1 MDPGVIALFIPI
13 VALMIPIV
21 RMLTA
26 HQQRMAEI
34 VHNQA
39 APSQVIEDMRREL
52 YELRNLV
59 NQQALTLDNL
69 DARVRTLPETRTPT
83 TL

>member
-21 RMLTA
+21 RMLTI
-26 HQQRMAEI
+26 HQQKMAEI

-39 APSQVIEDMRREL
+39 PNPAIEDMRREL

-59 NQQALTLDNL
+59 NQQALVIDNL
-69 DARVRTLPETRTPT
+69 DTRVRALPVSRTT
-83 TL
+83 TSP